1 MRWHLEGGVMQY
13 QVSVEDSIKR
23 ILETPIGSR
32 VMLPEFGSK
41 LHTLIDRKM
50 DESFKLDF
58 YRFTAEAIL
67 KWEPRVKLEKVE
79 INDRVEGKLYYT
91 LYFKSGTSLQGAINV

>member
-1 MRWHLEGGVMQY
+1 MIY
-13 QVSVEDSIKR
+13 QVSVNDSIKR
-23 ILETPIGSR
+23 ILETPLGSR

-58 YRFTAEAIL
+58 YRYTAEAIE
-67 KWEPRVKLEKVE
+67 KWEPRVKLEKAE

-91 LYFKSGTSLQGAINV
+91 LYFKDMESIQGALNV

>member
-58 YRFTAEAIL
+58 YRFTAEAIE

-91 LYFKSGTSLQGAINV
+91 LYFKNGESMQGALNV

>member
-58 YRFTAEAIL
+58 YRFTAEAIE
-67 KWEPRVKLEKVE
+67 KWEPRVKLERVE

-91 LYFKSGTSLQGAINV
+91 LYFKNGESMQGALNV

>member
-58 YRFTAEAIL
+58 YRFTAEAIE

-91 LYFKSGTSLQGAINV
+91 LYFKSGKSLQGALNV

>member
-58 YRFTAEAIL
+58 YRFTAEAIE
-67 KWEPRVKLEKVE
+67 KWEPRVKLERVE

-91 LYFKSGTSLQGAINV
+91 LYFKNGTSLQGALNV

>member
-67 KWEPRVKLEKVE
+67 KWEPRVKLERVE

-91 LYFKSGTSLQGAINV
+91 LYFKNGESMQGAINV